1 MSTVGLVRIT
11 SIQFSRFKAFSNYTI
26 SLDRINILVGPNNSG
41 KSTII
46 GALRALASGLRIAR
60 TQSPQ
65 RIEVG
70 THHRTAY
77 RIPESSLPISLENVH
92 TDYDSTESKVTF
104 NLSNKN
110 KLHLVFPSD
119 GGCFLIPENQGRDV
133 NSVAAFKKNF
143 PITITCVPVLG
154 PVEHREQRRERSTV
168 VAGLTTHRASRHF
181 RNYWHYFD
189 EGFDDF
195 ADLIRTTWP
204 GMEIRRPEIV
214 DAMTGELS
222 MFCLEGRMSRELYWV
237 GFGFQVWCQLLTHL
251 SRAGEST
258 ILVIDEPEAYLH
270 PDIQR
275 QLIALLREAGP
286 DVLLAT
292 HSTEIMSE
300 ADPNEIVLI
309 DKQKSSGERLKD
321 ITGLQRALDA
331 VGSIQNITLTALAKN
346 RRVLFVEGDNDF
358 RLLRRFARKL
368 GMSELAAGMGITA
381 LESGGFGSWQRVTI
395 LAAGIAEALGSALA
409 IAAVYDRDY
418 FCEEEIAFVSSTLNT
433 QLKLA
438 HVHQRKEIENYL
450 LVPAALDRAIARA
463 LSERAVRMGIAPITV
478 LSTSELFREI
488 TDSLKDEVQSQ
499 IIARRTNYLLK
510 NRKDIADITRDA
522 LAWFTPRWNDI
533 NKRVS
538 LVPGKAVLSLMRERI
553 QTTLG
558 ISITQAQIVEA
569 MHKDEIPNDLM
580 QLLRALDEY
589 RRIVV

>member
-1 MSTVGLVRIT
+1 MSTIDTTRIT
-11 SIQFSRFKAFSNYTI
+11 SIQFTRFKAFSNYTI
-26 SLDRINILVGPNNSG
+26 SLDSMNILVGPNNSG
-41 KSTII
+41 KSTVI

-65 RIEVG
+65 RIEIG

-77 RIPESSLPISLENVH
+77 RIPEASLPISLENVH

-104 NLSNKN
+104 NLSNRN
-110 KLHLVFPSD
+110 KLHLVFPDD
-119 GGCFLIPENQGRDV
+119 GGCFLIPENLGRDV
-133 NSVAAFKKNF
+133 STVATFKKNF
-143 PITITCVPVLG
+143 PITLTCVPVLG

-168 VAGLTTHRASRHF
+168 VAGLATHRASRHF
-181 RNYWHYFD
+181 RSYWYYFN

-195 ADLIRTTWP
+195 ANLIRTTWP
-204 GMEIRRPEIV
+204 GMEIRPPEII
-214 DAMTGELS
+214 DAMTGELT

-258 ILVIDEPEAYLH
+258 IVVIDEPEAYLH

-275 QLIALLREAGP
+275 QLIALLRDAGP

-300 ADPNEIVLI
+300 ADPNEIILI
-309 DKQKSSGERLKD
+309 DKRKSSGERLKD

-331 VGSIQNITLTALAKN
+331 VGSIQNVTLTALAKN
-346 RRVLFVEGDNDF
+346 RRVLFVEGDDDF

-368 GMSELAAGMGITA
+368 GMPELAAGIGITS

-395 LAAGIAEALGSALA
+395 LAAGIAEALGSTLA

-418 FCEEEIAFVSSTLNT
+418 YCEEEIADVSSTLRT

-463 LSERAVRMGIAPITV
+463 LAERTVRTGIAPITV
-478 LSTSELFREI
+478 PSISVLLQEI

-510 NRKDIADITRDA
+510 SRKDVSDITRDA
-522 LAWFTPRWNDI
+522 LAWFSPRWN
-533 NKRVS
+533 NMNERVK
-538 LVPGKAVLSLMRERI
+538 LVPGKTVLSLMRERT

-558 ISITQAQIVEA
+558 ISLTQTQIVDA
-569 MHKDEIPNDLM
+569 MHRDEIPDDLL
-580 QLLRALDEY
+580 QLLRHLDDY
-589 RRIVV
+589 RQLRV

>member
-1 MSTVGLVRIT
+1 MSTVDLVRIT

-26 SLDRINILVGPNNSG
+26 SLDRINILVSPNNSG

-195 ADLIRTTWP
+195 TDLIRTTWP

-309 DKQKSSGERLKD
+309 DKRKSSGERLKD

-331 VGSIQNITLTALAKN
+331 VGSIQNVTLTALAKN

-358 RLLRRFARKL
+358 CLLRRFARKL

-450 LVPAALDRAIARA
+450 LVPAAFDRAIARA
-463 LSERAVRMGIAPITV
+463 LSERAVRTGIAPITV
-478 LSTSELFREI
+478 LSTGELFREI

-533 NKRVS
+533 NERVS

-580 QLLRALDEY
+580 QLLRSLDEY

>member
-1 MSTVGLVRIT
+1 MSTVESVRIT
-11 SIQFSRFKAFSNYTI
+11 SIQFARFKAFSNYSI

-46 GALRALASGLRIAR
+46 GAFRALASGLRIAR

-65 RIEVG
+65 RIAIG
-70 THHRTAY
+70 THHGTAY

-92 TDYDSTESKVTF
+92 TDYDSTESKITF
-104 NLSNKN
+104 NLSNRN

-119 GGCFLIPENQGRDV
+119 GGCYLIPENQGRSV
-133 NSVAAFKKNF
+133 NSVAAFKKSF

-195 ADLIRTTWP
+195 SNLIRTTWP

-237 GFGFQVWCQLLTHL
+237 GFGFQVWCQLLTHI

-258 ILVIDEPEAYLH
+258 IVVIDEPEAYLH

-309 DKQKSSGERLKD
+309 DKRKSSGERLKD
-321 ITGLQRALDA
+321 TTGLQRALDA
-331 VGSIQNITLTALAKN
+331 VGSIQNVTLTALAKN
-346 RRVLFVEGDNDF
+346 RRVLFVEGDDDF
-358 RLLRRFARKL
+358 RLLRRFARRL
-368 GMSELAAGMGITA
+368 GMSELGAGMGITA
-381 LESGGFGSWQRVTI
+381 LESGGFGSWERVTI
-395 LAAGIAEALGSALA
+395 LAAGIAEALGSELA

-418 FCEEEIAFVSSTLNT
+418 FCEEEIDFVSASLKT

-438 HVHQRKEIENYL
+438 HIHQRKEIENYL

-463 LSERAVRMGIAPITV
+463 LAERAVRMGIAPITV
-478 LSTSELFREI
+478 PSTSELFREI
-488 TDSLKDEVQSQ
+488 TDSLKDEIQSQ

-510 NRKDIADITRDA
+510 SRKDISDITRDA
-522 LAWFTPRWNDI
+522 IAWFSPRWNDM
-533 NKRVS
+533 NERVS
-538 LVPGKAVLSLMRERI
+538 LVPGKTVLSLMRERI
-553 QTTLG
+553 QTMLG
-558 ISITQAQIVEA
+558 ISITQAQIVDA
-569 MHKDEIPNDLM
+569 MHRDEIPNDLV
-580 QLLRALDEY
+580 QLLRELDEY
-589 RRIVV
+589 RKFIV

>member
-1 MSTVGLVRIT
+1 MSTVDPVRIT
-11 SIQFSRFKAFSNYTI
+11 SIQFARFKTFSNYSI
-26 SLDRINILVGPNNSG
+26 SLDSINILVGPNNSG

-46 GALRALASGLRIAR
+46 GALRVLASCLRIAR
-60 TQSPQ
+60 SQSPQ
-65 RIEVG
+65 RIEIG

-104 NLSNKN
+104 NLSNRN

-119 GGCFLIPENQGRDV
+119 GGCFLIPENEGRNV
-133 NSVAAFKKNF
+133 NSVAAFKKHF
-143 PITITCVPVLG
+143 PVTITCVPVLG

-168 VAGLTTHRASRHF
+168 VAGLATHRASRHF

-195 ADLIRTTWP
+195 SNLIRTTWP

-237 GFGFQVWCQLLTHL
+237 GFGFQVWCQLLTHI

-258 ILVIDEPEAYLH
+258 MVVIDEPEAYLH

-309 DKQKSSGERLKD
+309 DKRKSSGERLKD
-321 ITGLQRALDA
+321 IAGLQRALVA
-331 VGSIQNITLTALAKN
+331 VGSIQNVTLTALAKN
-346 RRVLFVEGDNDF
+346 RRVLFVEGDEDF

-368 GMSELAAGMGITA
+368 GMPELGAGMGITA

-395 LAAGIAEALGSALA
+395 LAAGIADALGSVLA

-418 FCEEEIAFVSSTLNT
+418 FCEEEIASVSSSLKT

-438 HVHQRKEIENYL
+438 HVHKRKEIENYL

-463 LSERAVRMGIAPITV
+463 QAERAMRTGIASIAVP
-478 LSTSELFREI
+478 STSELFREI

-499 IIARRTNYLLK
+499 IIARRTNFLLK
-510 NRKDIADITRDA
+510 SRKDVSDITRDA
-522 LAWFTPRWNDI
+522 LAWFSPRWNDM
-533 NKRVS
+533 NERVS
-538 LVPGKAVLSLMRERI
+538 LVHGKEVLSLMRERI
-553 QTTLG
+553 QTMLG
-558 ISITQAQIVEA
+558 ISITQAQIVDA
-569 MHKDEIPNDLM
+569 MRKDEIPDDLV
-580 QLLRALDEY
+580 QLLHELDEY
-589 RRIVV
+589 RRFVV